1 MFEWSCVQSLNK
13 HMAPTVSYEIRYR
26 LLKYVAEHP
35 DATQRALASEL
46 GISLGKANYC
56 LQALMA
62 KGLVKVRN
70 FRNSKRKTAYS
81 YFLTP
86 IGLEEKINVTY
97 DFLRRKVAEYDLL
110 SKEIEQLTDEVR
122 VLDGDSRR
130 PG

>member
-1 MFEWSCVQSLNK
+1 
-13 HMAPTVSYEIRYR
+13 MAPTVSYEIRYR

-35 DATQRALASEL
+35 DATQRELARGL

-56 LQALMA
+56 LRALME

-70 FRNSKRKTAYS
+70 FRNNRSKTAYS
-81 YFLTP
+81 YILTAR
-86 IGLEEKINVTY
+86 GLEEKINVTY

-122 VLDGDSRR
+122 GFAADSRR
-130 PG
+130 QA

>member
-1 MFEWSCVQSLNK
+1 MFECPGVQSLNK

-26 LLKYVAEHP
+26 LLKYVAQHP
-35 DATQRALASEL
+35 DATQRELASEL

-56 LQALMA
+56 LRALIE

-70 FRNSKRKTAYS
+70 FRNSRSKTVYG
-81 YFLTP
+81 YILTP
-86 IGLEEKINVTY
+86 RGLEEKINVTY

-122 VLDGDSRR
+122 GLAADSRR